1 MLVRHPFK
9 LSLNPA
15 QFNWWP
21 KVELSLLDSEKL
33 HLAQLLA
40 AIQRCVYFLD
50 ASSRKL
56 TWPLTKERLETQ
68 KKDVAL
74 FETMA
79 AINEKFAKLQDTI
92 GAAMRHACILAGEP
106 TDTFLKVLSFYEK
119 TGVLESVA
127 SWQLCR
133 TARNLAAHDYD
144 IEYAE
149 IADHFNS
156 LQALT
161 PMLYMSA
168 ARFLSY
174 CQETLGIEPKQADFS
189 VEFISIIKQ
198 ADNRGVIK

>member
-1 MLVRHPFK
+1 MVNQPI
-9 LSLNPA
+9 
-15 QFNWWP
+15 
-21 KVELSLLDSEKL
+21 LDAEKL
-33 HLAQLLA
+33 HLAELLE

-68 KKDVAL
+68 KKDVLL
-74 FETMA
+74 FEAMA
-79 AINEKFAKLQDTI
+79 AINERFSKLQDTM

-106 TDTFLKVLSFYEK
+106 TDSFLKILSFYEK
-119 TGVLESVA
+119 AGVVESVA

-133 TARNLAAHDYD
+133 TARNLAAHDYE

-156 LQALT
+156 LQTLT
-161 PMLYMSA
+161 PTLYNSA
-168 ARFLSY
+168 ARFLDY

-189 VEFISIIKQ
+189 
-198 ADNRGVIK
+198 ADFMLIVKTNHINESGIAK